1 MHKEVLQW
9 LHGQSVYI
17 AESYLRLRVESH
29 PDYPSLLAIQDT
41 LEELGINAYACSG
54 TKEELRAE
62 AKPFLAHFSAGGG
75 YLVYAANVADAE
87 KKVKDFDKHWSGHV
101 LFMDKPAAYGNTE
114 HDKRFKQERL
124 NRYFALFAIMLVLA
138 SIIGLAIYQGNT
150 PVLLLAI
157 TNTIGLCFAG
167 LIAQKEFGISN
178 SVTEK
183 ICSMAKHSRCEAVIL
198 SKGAKLF
205 NWLTWGDVGIIYFS
219 TSLLFLLYSLL
230 TWQPVSLYYLI
241 SLAGLIFPFYSVYY
255 QWRVVKQWC
264 MLCLGVL
271 AVLMMGGIVSLFYW
285 DLNTAFS
292 PSATALFPFSGIGMF
307 MLAIWQL
314 AKSAI
319 QKLQR
324 TVLYQIQAIRTK
336 RNPQILNA
344 LLENEKIQIEDLPEA
359 GEAVVFGNS
368 NAPYKMVIA
377 CNPYCGPCAKAHKAV
392 EELIEKYPHSLQV
405 AIRFA
410 IDSTDESDPK
420 VSMVKDIIKAAKQ
433 QPYKAVRDW
442 YHLFDREKFLQM
454 HPVNGEDVSTEL
466 EKQVIWTKQAGISA
480 TPTFFIGG
488 RKLPAMVSWA
498 DYLAALEYELKNT
511 A

>member
-1 MHKEVLQW
+1 
-9 LHGQSVYI
+9 
-17 AESYLRLRVESH
+17 
-29 PDYPSLLAIQDT
+29 
-41 LEELGINAYACSG
+41 
-54 TKEELRAE
+54 
-62 AKPFLAHFSAGGG
+62 
-75 YLVYAANVADAE
+75 
-87 KKVKDFDKHWSGHV
+87 
-101 LFMDKPAAYGNTE
+101 
-114 HDKRFKQERL
+114 
-124 NRYFALFAIMLVLA
+124 LFAIMLVLA

-454 HPVNGEDVSTEL
+454 HPVNGEDVIG
-466 EKQVIWTKQAGISA
+466 KAGYLDKAGRYICH
-480 TPTFFIGG
+480 TYFFY
-488 RKLPAMVSWA
+488 RW
-498 DYLAALEYELKNT
+498 
-511 A
+511 